1 MWALI
6 KKELW
11 YKEVSV
17 ATFDFN
23 AVDGH
28 IHKTQPVATSH
39 WPFILLSAPKG

>member
-17 ATFDFN
+17 AKFDFN
-23 AVDGH
+23 GVDAH
-28 IHKTQPVATSH
+28 IHKTQPVTIKH
-39 WPFILLSAPKG
+39 